1 MTNRSVPL
9 VPDQKLIRMLVANI
23 GTAGMGLRSEK
34 GGLCWNFWKI
44 WKILSQL
51 DRNTASDSQTR
62 RYPLVYDSWRV

>member
-1 MTNRSVPL
+1 
-9 VPDQKLIRMLVANI
+9 MLVANI